1 MPGAVAVLS
10 PKTRRRLSY
19 RDDRRHVL
27 TALVAALMAE
37 PEVTNAVAEITGRP
51 AIEFSQFVRDD
62 RTVLSGT

>member
-1 MPGAVAVLS
+1 
-10 PKTRRRLSY
+10 
-19 RDDRRHVL
+19 
-27 TALVAALMAE
+27 MAE